1 MELDS
6 QDKIDDYVMGKM
18 SMREQQYFH
27 KIITN
32 DENLQEQLELTQH
45 IVHTIIK
52 RNQKIAAM
60 KTWEQESNSSK
71 DIQ

>member
-27 KIITN
+27 KVITN

-45 IVHTIIK
+45 IMHAVIK
-52 RNQKIAAM
+52 RSQKLTTM
-60 KTWEQESNSSK
+60 KIWNSSK
-71 DIQ
+71 DMQ